1 MYNYPRAMNSY
12 SDAAERK
19 RQRQSLVLELV
30 AREPLGTQ
38 QEIARA
44 LKRRGVKATQVSVSR
59 DLSELGLVKA
69 GGRYVAGGTA
79 AAAAPTDPIA
89 SLVRSAAPAGPNMVV
104 LRCETGS
111 APRVGLALDQQ
122 TWPGVVGTIAGD
134 DTVFVAAASAAE
146 AARLIRLIQARLPQ
160 AR

>member
-1 MYNYPRAMNSY
+1 MNSY
-12 SDAAERK
+12 SDPAERK

-30 AREPLGTQ
+30 ALEPLGTQ

-44 LKRRGVKATQVSVSR
+44 LKKRGVKATQVSVSR
-59 DLSELGLVKA
+59 DLAELGLVKS
-69 GGRYVAGGTA
+69 GGRYVPGGTA
-79 AAAAPTDPIA
+79 APAASTDPIA
-89 SLVRSAAPAGPNMVV
+89 AFVRSAAAAGPNMVV

-111 APRVGLALDQQ
+111 APRVGLALDQT

-146 AARLIRLIQARLPQ
+146 ASRLIRLIQARLPL

>member
-1 MYNYPRAMNSY
+1 MNSY
-12 SDAAERK
+12 SDPAERK

-44 LKRRGVKATQVSVSR
+44 LKRRGVRATQVSVSR
-59 DLSELGLVKA
+59 DLAELGLVKA
-69 GGRYVAGGTA
+69 GGRYVPGGTA
-79 AAAAPTDPIA
+79 AAAPASDPLTA
-89 SLVRSAAPAGPNMVV
+89 FVRSAAAAGPNMVV

-111 APRVGLALDQQ
+111 APRVGLALDQGA
-122 TWPGVVGTIAGD
+122 WPGVVGTIAGD

-146 AARLIRLIQARLPQ
+146 AARLIRLISARLSRP
-160 AR
+160 R

>member
-1 MYNYPRAMNSY
+1 MHSY
-12 SDAAERK
+12 ADPTERK
-19 RQRQSLVLELV
+19 RQRQTLVLELV
-30 AREPLGTQ
+30 AQEPLGTQ

-44 LKRRGVKATQVSVSR
+44 LKRRGVRATQVSVSR
-59 DLSELGLVKA
+59 DLAELGLVKS
-69 GGRYVAGGTA
+69 GGRYVAGGSSAPA
-79 AAAAPTDPIA
+79 AAADPLTA
-89 SLVRSAAPAGPNMVV
+89 FVRSAAPAGPNMVV

-122 TWPGVVGTIAGD
+122 GWPGIVGTIAGD

-146 AARLIRLIQARLPQ
+146 AARLIRLIQARLPL

>member
-1 MYNYPRAMNSY
+1 MNSY
-12 SDAAERK
+12 SDPAERK

-30 AREPLGTQ
+30 AQEPLGTQ

-44 LKRRGVKATQVSVSR
+44 LKRRGVRATQVSVSR

-69 GGRYVAGGTA
+69 GGRYVAGGA
-79 AAAAPTDPIA
+79 ASPAVSSDPITA
-89 SLVRSAAPAGPNMVV
+89 FVRSAAAAGPNMVV

-111 APRVGLALDQQ
+111 APRVGLSLDQA